1 MSISIKKIDYN
12 NKDDSRILEA
22 VLNNWFNNPKELNL
36 FEPRL
41 KYPFNYNKLKALT
54 NNSSNVESF
63 TLINDKLIIGI
74 GSILFNTDSSRAHIM
89 HIFIDTTYRRRGLAI
104 KIIKYLEKLANNK
117 KMKILS
123 LRLMPKNEP
132 AKKLYEKIGFKENL
146 IQDEA
151 LTNSSAN
158 NKKTIKLYKQ
168 IN

>member
-1 MSISIKKIDYN
+1 
-12 NKDDSRILEA
+12 
-22 VLNNWFNNPKELNL
+22 
-36 FEPRL
+36 
-41 KYPFNYNKLKALT
+41 
-54 NNSSNVESF
+54 
-63 TLINDKLIIGI
+63 
-74 GSILFNTDSSRAHIM
+74 M
-89 HIFIDTTYRRRGLAI
+89 HIFIDDNYRRKGLAT
-104 KIIKYLEKLANNK
+104 KIIKYLEKLANKK

-123 LRLMPKNEP
+123 LRLMSKNEP

>member
-1 MSISIKKIDYN
+1 MFISIKKIDYN

-22 VLNNWFNNPKELNL
+22 VLNNWFKNPKELNL

-41 KYPFNYNKLKALT
+41 KYPFNYKKWKALT
-54 NNSSNVESF
+54 YNSSNVESF
-63 TLINDKLIIGI
+63 SLINDKLIIGI

-89 HIFIDTTYRRRGLAI
+89 HIFIDTVYRRRGLAT

-132 AKKLYEKIGFKENL
+132 AKILYEKIGFKENL
-146 IQDEA
+146 IQEEA
-151 LTNSSAN
+151 LTNSSTN

>member
-22 VLNNWFNNPKELNL
+22 VLNNWFKNPKELNL

-41 KYPFNYNKLKALT
+41 KYPFNYKKWKALT
-54 NNSSNVESF
+54 YNSSNVESF
-63 TLINDKLIIGI
+63 SLINDKLIIGI
-74 GSILFNTDSSRAHIM
+74 VSILFNTDSSRAHIM
-89 HIFIDTTYRRRGLAI
+89 HIFIDTAYRRRGLAT

-151 LTNSSAN
+151 LTNSSTN

>member
-41 KYPFNYNKLKALT
+41 KYPFNYNKWKALIYY
-54 NNSSNVESF
+54 SSNVESF
-63 TLINDKLIIGI
+63 TLINNKLIIGI

-89 HIFIDTTYRRRGLAI
+89 HIFIDNTYRRKGLAT
-104 KIIKYLEKLANNK
+104 KIIKHLEKLANKK

-132 AKKLYEKIGFKENL
+132 AKRLYEKIGFKENL
-146 IQDEA
+146 IQDKT
-151 LTNSSAN
+151 LINSSTN

>member
-1 MSISIKKIDYN
+1 MFISIKKIDYN

-54 NNSSNVESF
+54 YNSSNVESF

-89 HIFIDTTYRRRGLAI
+89 HIFIDTTYRRRGLAT

-132 AKKLYEKIGFKENL
+132 AKILYEKIGFKENL
-146 IQDEA
+146 IQEEA
-151 LTNSSAN
+151 LTNSSTN
-158 NKKTIKLYKQ
+158 SKKTIKLYKQ